1 MNKILLLIVSFLIIL
16 SPLFGQKKTDEPNL
30 KKGIKTE
37 TVLKYGYED
46 KFGKYEEVLEDKFI
60 YQYDFNGNKVE
71 YLRYDST
78 GSLSWRYIYKYEL
91 NENIF
96 IESTHKTD
104 GSLLSK
110 TIKKNNSNRK
120 IVEKS
125 EFDSKEFLKKRF
137 IYQ

>member
-104 GSLLSK
+104 AIDKLDK
-110 TIKKNNSNRK
+110 DEFNRC
-120 IVEKS
+120 VATMAVMA
-125 EFDSKEFLKKRF
+125 FVVADLDKRLPR
-137 IYQ
+137 